1 MIVLLAPGP
10 SGNPLLIIGGI
21 VALILFFIAIWWKI
35 FAKAGYSGA
44 LSLLMFIP
52 LVNFILL
59 LILAFGEWPIHR
71 ELRLLRERAPQ
82 APVANVYYPPQSR

>member
-1 MIVLLAPGP
+1 MPKEVWIIVGVVT
-10 SGNPLLIIGGI
+10 IIFL
-21 VALILFFIAIWWKI
+21 VSIWWKI

-52 LVNFILL
+52 VVNFILL

-71 ELRLLRERAPQ
+71 ELRLLRERSGQ
-82 APVANVYYPPQSR
+82 VPVANVYYPPR